1 MAALIGVYAVSA
13 VFVIL
18 VKRFNLIKRS
28 LAPYIIVAS
37 LIFMFL
43 ALSSILIV
51 SKTLNPSEDDRR
63 YMQSYQEVDKRF
75 NQILKDSAAF
85 DSIYNY
91 EFKFAKFSNEPIG
104 VKNARGEVDNF
115 AHSFTIGENGFS
127 FALSD
132 KAGEVITDAQIVA
145 QISRVDTNAYD
156 QEINATFGENE
167 YNFDNIKI
175 KSEGR
180 YRVTLRVLTPVAS
193 VYLIREI
200 YAR

>member
-1 MAALIGVYAVSA
+1 MATLIGVYAVSA

-37 LIFMFL
+37 LIFMFS
-43 ALSSILIV
+43 ALSAILVV
-51 SKTLNPSEDDRR
+51 SKTLNPPENDLR
-63 YMQSYQEVDKRF
+63 YMQSYQEVDKRV
-75 NQILKDSAAF
+75 NQIREDNAVF

-91 EFKFAKFSNEPIG
+91 EFKFTKFSNEPIG
-104 VKNARGEVDNF
+104 VKNTHGKIDNF
-115 AHSFTIGENGFS
+115 EHSFTIGENGFS
-127 FALSD
+127 FALND
-132 KAGEVITDAQIVA
+132 KTGEVITDAKIAA

-167 YNFDNIKI
+167 YNFDNIEI

-180 YRVTLRVLTPVAS
+180 YRVTLRVLAPAAS
-193 VYLIREI
+193 AYLIREI